1 MKAPRGRR
9 ALGLGLL
16 LPGLLL
22 THPGAADSD
31 SRTATS
37 PARKTTSKTEAS
49 VDHKARSRVDAG
61 PSRRIMGHT
70 GGHTGGHTRG
80 HTGGQTVHV
89 VRAGD
94 SMSRIAAHYGVTRK
108 SLIDANKLAR
118 PEQLRI
124 GQRLVVP
131 GALGAAGGGP
141 VPLIDATLE
150 NGDVLFVRAGP
161 RRVPTRFY
169 MASPEFDAQPLDLAW
184 PVDGRIISPFGKRRG
199 GWHAGMDIKA
209 EIGTPILA
217 AAPGVV
223 ISSSQE
229 RAYGRI
235 IRIEHDNG
243 FVTVYAHNL
252 ENLVEVGDRVTG
264 GTIVA
269 TVGRSGRAT
278 TPHLHFE
285 VRREGMVYNP
295 LHLLPAREVIEI
307 RPDEAPDLPTESA
320 RAQVVDDDVDE

>member
-1 MKAPRGRR
+1 MRHPRGRR
-9 ALGLGLL
+9 AIGLGLL

-22 THPGAADSD
+22 THPGAADAA
-31 SRTATS
+31 SRTSTS
-37 PARKTTSKTEAS
+37 TARKTAPKTEIPATRK
-49 VDHKARSRVDAG
+49 VLSRADAG
-61 PSRRIMGHT
+61 PSHRVLGRT
-70 GGHTGGHTRG
+70 GGRTGGQS
-80 HTGGQTVHV
+80 GGQTVHV

-94 SMSRIAAHYGVTRK
+94 SVSRIAAHYSVTRK
-108 SLIDANKLAR
+108 SLIDVNKLAR

-131 GALGAAGGGP
+131 GARVAAGGAP
-141 VPLIDATLE
+141 VQLIDAVLD

-169 MASPEFDAQPLDLAW
+169 MASPDVDGRAIDFTW
-184 PVDGRIISPFGKRRG
+184 PVDGRVISPFGKRHG

-209 EIGTPILA
+209 EAGTPILA

-223 ISSSQE
+223 ISSGQE

-235 IRIEHDNG
+235 IRIEHDSG

-264 GTIVA
+264 GTIIA
-269 TVGRSGRAT
+269 TVGRTGRAT
-278 TPHLHFE
+278 APHLHFE
-285 VRREGMVYNP
+285 VRHEGMVYNP
-295 LHLLPAREVIEI
+295 LHLLPAREVIEV
-307 RPDEAPDLPTESA
+307 RADEAPDLPIESA
-320 RAQVVDDDVDE
+320 RAHGADDDVDE

>member
-1 MKAPRGRR
+1 VKPPRGRR
-9 ALGLGLL
+9 AIGLGLL
-16 LPGLLL
+16 LSGLLL
-22 THPGAADSD
+22 THPGAAGGD

-37 PARKTTSKTEAS
+37 PARKATSKTEAS
-49 VDHKARSRVDAG
+49 VDRKARSRVDAG
-61 PSRRIMGHT
+61 PSRRVLGQT
-70 GGHTGGHTRG
+70 GGQ
-80 HTGGQTVHV
+80 TGGQTVHV

-94 SMSRIAAHYGVTRK
+94 SVSRIAAHYGVTRK

-118 PEQLRI
+118 PEHLRI

-131 GALGAAGGGP
+131 GARGAAGGGP
-141 VPLIDATLE
+141 VERIDATLE
-150 NGDVLFVRAGP
+150 NADVLFVRAGP
-161 RRVPTRFY
+161 RRVPTRFS
-169 MASPEFDAQPLDLAW
+169 MTSPEFDGQTVDFAW
-184 PVDGRIISPFGKRRG
+184 PVDGRVVSSFGKRRG

-223 ISSSQE
+223 ISSGQE

-252 ENLVEVGDRVTG
+252 ENLVEVGGRVTG
-264 GTIVA
+264 GTIIA
-269 TVGRSGRAT
+269 TVGRTGGT
-278 TPHLHFE
+278 TPPHLHFE

-295 LHLLPAREVIEI
+295 LHLLPAREGIEI

-320 RAQVVDDDVDE
+320 RAQVVADDVDE

>member
-1 MKAPRGRR
+1 MRRPRGRR
-9 ALGLGLL
+9 AIGLGLL

-22 THPGAADSD
+22 THPGSADAA

-37 PARKTTSKTEAS
+37 PAKKTTSKTEAS
-49 VDHKARSRVDAG
+49 VERKARSRPDAG
-61 PSRRIMGHT
+61 PSHRVLGQN
-70 GGHTGGHTRG
+70 
-80 HTGGQTVHV
+80 GGQTVHV
-89 VRAGD
+89 VRSGD
-94 SMSRIAAHYGVTRK
+94 SISRIAAHYSVTRK

-131 GALGAAGGGP
+131 GARVAPGGGT
-141 VPLIDATLE
+141 VQLIDAVLD
-150 NGDVLFVRAGP
+150 NGDALFVRAGP

-169 MASPEFDAQPLDLAW
+169 MPFPEFDSHALDFAW
-184 PVDGRIISPFGKRRG
+184 PVDGRVISPFGKRRG
-199 GWHAGMDIKA
+199 GWHAGMDIRA
-209 EIGTPILA
+209 EMGTPILA

-223 ISSSQE
+223 ISSGQE

-252 ENLVEVGDRVTG
+252 ENLVEVGDHVTG
-264 GTIVA
+264 GTIIA
-269 TVGRSGRAT
+269 TVGRTGRT
-278 TPHLHFE
+278 STPHLHFE
-285 VRREGMVYNP
+285 VRHEGMVYNP

-307 RPDEAPDLPTESA
+307 RPEEAPDLLTESA

>member
-1 MKAPRGRR
+1 MTPARGRR
-9 ALGLGLL
+9 AIGLGLL

-22 THPGAADSD
+22 THPGSADAH
-31 SRTATS
+31 SRPATS
-37 PARKTTSKTEAS
+37 PAKKTTSKTEAS
-49 VDHKARSRVDAG
+49 VERKARSRVDAG
-61 PSRRIMGHT
+61 PSRRTMGQT
-70 GGHTGGHTRG
+70 GGQ
-80 HTGGQTVHV
+80 TGGQTVHV

-94 SMSRIAAHYGVTRK
+94 AVSRIAAHYGVTRK

-141 VPLIDATLE
+141 VQLIDATLE

-169 MASPEFDAQPLDLAW
+169 MASPEFDGHALHLAW
-184 PVDGRIISPFGKRRG
+184 PVEGRIISPFGKRRG

-209 EIGTPILA
+209 EIGTSILA

-223 ISSSQE
+223 ISSGPE

-264 GTIVA
+264 GTIIA
-269 TVGRSGRAT
+269 TVGRTGRT
-278 TPHLHFE
+278 STPHLHFE

>member
-1 MKAPRGRR
+1 MKPARGRR
-9 ALGLGLL
+9 AIGLGLL

-22 THPGAADSD
+22 THPSGADADT
-31 SRTATS
+31 RTATS
-37 PARKTTSKTEAS
+37 PARKTTSRTEVS
-49 VDHKARSRVDAG
+49 VERKARSRMDAG
-61 PSRRIMGHT
+61 PSRRSLGQS
-70 GGHTGGHTRG
+70 
-80 HTGGQTVHV
+80 GGQTVHV

-94 SMSRIAAHYGVTRK
+94 SVSRIAAHYGVTRK
-108 SLIDANKLAR
+108 SLIDANRLAR
-118 PEQLRI
+118 PEHLRI

-131 GALGAAGGGP
+131 GTERAAGGGP
-141 VPLIDATLE
+141 VQLIDATLE
-150 NGDVLFVRAGP
+150 NGAILFVRAGP

-169 MASPEFDAQPLDLAW
+169 MASPDLDGHALDLAW

-209 EIGTPILA
+209 EVGTPILA

-223 ISSSQE
+223 ISSGQE

-235 IRIEHDNG
+235 IRIDHDNG

-264 GTIVA
+264 GTIIA
-269 TVGRSGRAT
+269 TVGRTGGTS

-320 RAQVVDDDVDE
+320 RLQMVDEDDDE